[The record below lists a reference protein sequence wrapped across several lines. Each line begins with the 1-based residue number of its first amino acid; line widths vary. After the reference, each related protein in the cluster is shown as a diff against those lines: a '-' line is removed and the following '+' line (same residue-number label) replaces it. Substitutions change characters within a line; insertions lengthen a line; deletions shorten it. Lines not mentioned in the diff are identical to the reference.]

1 MRRSRPSGWTSI
13 SGVVLVAFGIATA
26 APALATSGYRDAFA
40 ARYPSSGT
48 QAKAGCN
55 TCHGG
60 SSGNLNAYG
69 RDLRQSNAGSRDLRL
84 AAIEGVDSDKEGH
97 SNLIEINAGAQPGW
111 CAVAGCDNNG
121 RTPPAALAPLDPST
135 RTPPIAN
142 AGGPYSGTVNVAITF
157 DGSASSDPDGSVVGY
172 QWNFGDGDG
181 AAGAIPVHAYAA
193 TGTYTVTLTVT
204 DSDGLTHSA
213 VTTAQ
218 VADGSGLQSPVA
230 RVGGPYR
237 GTIATPLSFDG
248 SASSDADGTIVS
260 FDWAFGDGTAGSGA
274 RPMSVYGSA
283 GVYTVVL
290 TVTDDSGRTGNAT
303 TTAEI
308 VPVVV
313 NQAPTANAGGPYP
326 GRRNVPVAFDG
337 RRSSD
342 PDGRV
347 VAYSWDFGDGSQ
359 AVWDHPNATHS
370 YASAGNY
377 TVTLRVVDD
386 DDSYSAAATTSV
398 SIRKNDS
405 GGGGRVDA
413 ALLLGLLLVGL
424 ARRRRALRVR
434 RPSAPCTVEPA
445 HRRCSADA
453 VKHDGHEH
461 DETRDRPQALT

>member
-1 MRRSRPSGWTSI
+1 MRRSGRSRWTSI

-40 ARYPSSGT
+40 TRYPGSET

-69 RDLRQSNAGSRDLRL
+69 RDLRQSNAGSREQRL
-84 AAIEGVDSDKEGH
+84 AAVEGVDSDKEGH
-97 SNLIEINAGAQPGW
+97 SNLIEINAGSQPGW

-142 AGGPYSGTVNVAITF
+142 AGGPYSGTVNVALAF
-157 DGSASSDPDGSVVGY
+157 NGSGSSDPDGSVVGY
-172 QWNFGDGDG
+172 QWSFGDGVG
-181 AAGAIPVHAYAA
+181 AAGAMPVHAYAA

-237 GTIATPLSFDG
+237 GTIGTPLSFDG
-248 SASSDADGTIVS
+248 SASSDADGTIVN

-274 RPMSVYGSA
+274 RLMHVYSNA

-308 VPVVV
+308 VPVVA
-313 NQAPTANAGGPYP
+313 NQAPTAHAGGPYA
-326 GRRNVPVAFDG
+326 GRPDVPVAFDG
-337 RRSSD
+337 SRSSD
-342 PDGRV
+342 SDGRV
-347 VAYSWDFGDGSQ
+347 VAYFWDFGDGSQ

-370 YASAGNY
+370 YESAGSY

-386 DDSYSAAATTSV
+386 DDSYSAATTTTV
-398 SIRKNDS
+398 SIRKTDG
-405 GGGGRVDA
+405 GGGGRVDV
-413 ALLLGLLLVGL
+413 LLVVGL
-424 ARRRRALRVR
+424 SLFGIARKRRARGDC
-434 RPSAPCTVEPA
+434 CTTA
-445 HRRCSADA
+445 GNA
-453 VKHDGHEH
+453 V
-461 DETRDRPQALT
+461 

>member
-69 RDLRQSNAGSRDLRL
+69 RDLRQSNAGNRAQRL
-84 AAIEGVDSDKEGH
+84 AAIEGDDSDKEGH

-121 RTPPAALAPLDPST
+121 RTPPAALAPLDPLT

-157 DGSASSDPDGSVVGY
+157 NGSASSDPDGSVVGY
-172 QWNFGDGDG
+172 QWNFGDGGG
-181 AAGAIPVHAYAA
+181 AAGAMPVHAYAA
-193 TGTYTVTLTVT
+193 TGTYTVTLAVT
-204 DSDGLTHSA
+204 DSDGLTHSV

-237 GTIATPLSFDG
+237 GTVATPLSFDG

-260 FDWAFGDGTAGSGA
+260 FDWTFGDGTAGSGA
-274 RPMSVYGSA
+274 RLMHVYSSA
-283 GVYTVVL
+283 RVYTVVL

-308 VPVVV
+308 VSVVV
-313 NQAPTANAGGPYP
+313 NQAPTANAGGPYA

-337 RRSSD
+337 SHSSD
-342 PDGRV
+342 PDGSIV
-347 VAYSWDFGDGSQ
+347 SYAWDFGDG
-359 AVWDHPNATHS
+359 THGAGINPTHR
-370 YASAGNY
+370 YASVGDY
-377 TVTLRVVDD
+377 SVTLRVTDNGGIT
-386 DDSYSAAATTSV
+386 SAAATASV
-398 SIRKNDS
+398 SLRKSDS
-405 GGGGRVDA
+405 GGGGRVGVV
-413 ALLLGLLLVGL
+413 LLLALSLVGL
-424 ARRRRALRVR
+424 SRRLCQRRFF
-434 RPSAPCTVEPA
+434 
-445 HRRCSADA
+445 
-453 VKHDGHEH
+453 
-461 DETRDRPQALT
+461 

>member
-1 MRRSRPSGWTSI
+1 MRRSGRSRWRSI
-13 SGVVLVAFGIATA
+13 AGVILVAFGIATA
-26 APALATSGYRDAFA
+26 APALATSGFGDAFA
-40 ARYPSSGT
+40 ARYPSSQT

-60 SSGNLNAYG
+60 SSGNFNAYG
-69 RDLRQSNAGSRDLRL
+69 RDLRQSNAGSRAQRI

-157 DGSASSDPDGSVVGY
+157 NGSASSDPDGSVVSY
-172 QWNFGDGDG
+172 QWNFGDGAD
-181 AAGAIPVHAYAA
+181 AAGAMPVHAYAA

-213 VTTAQ
+213 PTTAQ

-230 RVGGPYR
+230 RIGGPYR
-237 GTIATPLSFDG
+237 GTVATPVSFDG

-260 FDWAFGDGTAGSGA
+260 FDWTFGDGTAGSGA
-274 RPMSVYGSA
+274 RPMHVYSSA
-283 GVYTVVL
+283 GGYTVVL

-313 NQAPTANAGGPYP
+313 NQTPTANAGGPYA

-337 RRSSD
+337 SRSSD
-342 PDGRV
+342 SDGSV
-347 VAYSWDFGDGSQ
+347 VSYAWDFGDGTRG
-359 AVWDHPNATHS
+359 AGINPTHS
-370 YASAGNY
+370 YASVGDY
-377 TVTLRVVDD
+377 SVTLRVTDNGGIA
-386 DDSYSAAATTSV
+386 SAAATASV
-398 SIRKNDS
+398 SIRKSDS
-405 GGGGRVDA
+405 GGGGRVGVV
-413 ALLLGLLLVGL
+413 LLLGLSLVGL
-424 ARRRRALRVR
+424 SRRVGPIAE
-434 RPSAPCTVEPA
+434 S
-445 HRRCSADA
+445 
-453 VKHDGHEH
+453 
-461 DETRDRPQALT
+461 